1 MRCTLGAKL
10 PNRKKRKIEI
20 AGAAEGEEGA
30 IARPEV

>member
-10 PNRKKRKIEI
+10 PNRKKRKIET
-20 AGAAEGEEGA
+20 AAEGEEGA

>member
-10 PNRKKRKIEI
+10 PNRKKRKIET
-20 AGAAEGEEGA
+20 AAAEGEEGA